1 MVPEVGRWGF
11 RGAGLCAA
19 GGRGGKSSH
28 GFELTTHIPAQTIF
42 ADCGY
47 WRIEI
52 YRPVDLRPS
61 ESQPFVLRRAAK
73 PSSAIPT
80 TKYGRLVPRQ
90 SLSTAR
96 LPRCSKTLSPFLQ
109 RFREQLQNS
118 GLEPV
123 RTQHSTVLTCHRRH
137 TRAVKAA
144 QRSPAA
150 MTGSEPARA
159 MAIPVSG
166 DGANMQNLR
175 KCDCA

>member
-1 MVPEVGRWGF
+1 MGVQGSGALRGG
-11 RGAGLCAA
+11 GAGGQIKPWLRTDHTYSCADN
-19 GGRGGKSSH
+19 
-28 GFELTTHIPAQTIF
+28 F

-109 RFREQLQNS
+109 RSVNSFR
-118 GLEPV
+118 
-123 RTQHSTVLTCHRRH
+123 
-137 TRAVKAA
+137 TRA
-144 QRSPAA
+144 
-150 MTGSEPARA
+150 
-159 MAIPVSG
+159 
-166 DGANMQNLR
+166 
-175 KCDCA
+175 